1 MQPTGRRIEKTRR
14 WLAALPVLGVLLGPS
29 GAFPQSAGMLVEQ
42 GNQAYAVE
50 NYEQALEAYEKASE
64 LQPDSAHIW
73 FNRGSTLYKQEEYTA
88 AGDAFEQAA
97 LRGSDPALEALSK
110 FSHGNAAFRQ
120 GVGQQRT
127 DPRQALQSVEKG
139 VQLYQDALKL
149 SPGLNDARHNIE
161 VARLRMRDWLEQL
174 KNQPQSPSQGGE
186 GEKQPEDQQDPSEK
200 LQDLIREQKQAAEQ
214 SQQASEQ
221 QEREGDSRAMRQKAE
236 DLEKKQENL
245 EERTRQLSREMKE
258 QERQGRT
265 SKAQQAQQDEAQENL
280 QQAAAEQRQA
290 GKDLEKGDFDQ
301 AKASQQ
307 EARKKLEDAMRAMG
321 GKPEEGEG
329 DEKGQGE
336 GRQPPP
342 ETAQGKRSPAEPGRE
357 GAQQEQTARDILDK
371 EKSDREL
378 RRMGLA
384 IRIVPVDKD
393 W

>member
-1 MQPTGRRIEKTRR
+1 M
-14 WLAALPVLGVLLGPS
+14 
-29 GAFPQSAGMLVEQ
+29 VEQ
-42 GNQAYAVE
+42 GNQAYAAE

-64 LQPDSAHIW
+64 LEPDSARIW
-73 FNRGSTLYKQEEYTA
+73 FNRGSTLYKQEDYTA
-88 AGDAFEQAA
+88 AGDAFEKAA
-97 LRGSDPALEALSK
+97 LRGSDPAIEALSK
-110 FSHGNAAFRQ
+110 FSHGNSAFRQ

-127 DPRQALQSVEKG
+127 DPRQALQSVERV

-149 SPGLNDARHNIE
+149 NPGLNDARHNIE
-161 VARLRMRDWLEQL
+161 VARLRMRDLLEQL

-186 GEKQPEDQQDPSEK
+186 GEKQPESQQDPSEK
-200 LQDLIREQKQAAEQ
+200 LQDLVREQKQAAEQ

-221 QEREGDSRAMRQKAE
+221 QEREGDSREMRQKAE
-236 DLEKKQENL
+236 DLEKKQKDL

-258 QERQGRT
+258 QEKQGRT
-265 SKAQQAQQDEAQENL
+265 SKSQLAQQDKAQQDL
-280 QQAAAEQRQA
+280 QQAAAEQQQA

-321 GKPEEGEG
+321 GKPEEDEG
-329 DEKGQGE
+329 DEKGKGQG
-336 GRQPPP
+336 QQQPP
-342 ETAQGKRSPAEPGRE
+342 ETAQENRSPAEAGRDGE
-357 GAQQEQTARDILDK
+357 PREQMARDILDK
-371 EKSDREL
+371 EKSDREQ

>member
-1 MQPTGRRIEKTRR
+1 ME
-14 WLAALPVLGVLLGPS
+14 
-29 GAFPQSAGMLVEQ
+29 
-42 GNQAYAVE
+42 
-50 NYEQALEAYEKASE
+50 
-64 LQPDSAHIW
+64 PDSARIW
-73 FNRGSTLYKQEEYTA
+73 FNRGSTLYKQEDYTA

-97 LRGSDPALEALSK
+97 LRGSDPAIEALSK

-120 GVGQQRT
+120 GVGQQQA
-127 DPRQALQSVEKG
+127 DPRKALESVERG

-161 VARLRMRDWLEQL
+161 VARLRMRDLIERL
-174 KNQPQSPSQGGE
+174 KHQPQSPSQGGE

-258 QERQGRT
+258 QERQRRT

-342 ETAQGKRSPAEPGRE
+342 ETAQGNRSPAEPGRE